1 MRPSIHFFKKNY
13 SNHSSHFSAEVLLDK
28 SYLRTIF
35 HLGSRCVLNEGTNG
49 INARNVLLFNENTLS
64 KCKYVL
70 TIRKSQRLKYSSI
83 VLPESTETDRGYHL
97 VCYRRII
104 ALSQKRENIGER

>member
-1 MRPSIHFFKKNY
+1 M
-13 SNHSSHFSAEVLLDK
+13 
-28 SYLRTIF
+28 
-35 HLGSRCVLNEGTNG
+35 LNEGTNG

-83 VLPESTETDRGYHL
+83 VLPESTETDRRYH
-97 VCYRRII
+97 
-104 ALSQKRENIGER
+104 

>member
-1 MRPSIHFFKKNY
+1 M
-13 SNHSSHFSAEVLLDK
+13 
-28 SYLRTIF
+28 
-35 HLGSRCVLNEGTNG
+35 
-49 INARNVLLFNENTLS
+49 S

-104 ALSQKRENIGER
+104 ALSQKRENIGERWQSGEQNKTVSTRSGITSPKSHSDAGIFP

>member
-1 MRPSIHFFKKNY
+1 M
-13 SNHSSHFSAEVLLDK
+13 
-28 SYLRTIF
+28 
-35 HLGSRCVLNEGTNG
+35 LNEGTNG
-49 INARNVLLFNENTLS
+49 INVRNVLLFNENTLS

-97 VCYRRII
+97 ACYRRII